1 MSTRTIR
8 LTVAVILAAM
18 LGSCTNIKDDGKRT
32 RTEGALGGAFLG
44 ALAGAGIGALTGR
57 GASGIIAGAVAGA
70 AAGGVGGYAYGDHVA
85 KKKAAYK
92 STEQWLDACIAQARA
107 TNQKAR
113 NYNSSLSAQIS
124 KLRSE
129 VAAAKSSGNSRVLQQ
144 KKSEIQKLQKEST
157 KEMQKLDNE
166 IKLQQDVLGE
176 KQSPALKQEVI
187 SLRSTRG
194 TMSSNYDRLASL
206 NREIDV

>member
-1 MSTRTIR
+1 MTTRTLR
-8 LTVAVILAAM
+8 LTVAVILASM
-18 LGSCTNIKDDGKRT
+18 LGSCTNIKDDTKRT
-32 RTEGALGGAFLG
+32 KTEGALGGSILG

-57 GASGIIAGAVAGA
+57 GAGAILAGAAIGA
-70 AAGGVGGYAYGDHVA
+70 AAGGVGGYAYGSHVA

-92 STEQWLDACIAQARA
+92 STEQWLDACIASARNTNRQARS
-107 TNQKAR
+107 
-113 NYNSSLSAQIS
+113 YNNNLSSQIT

-129 VAAAKSSGNSRVLQQ
+129 IASAKSSGNTRLLQQ
-144 KKSEIQKLQKEST
+144 KKSEIIKLQNQST
-157 KEMQKLDNE
+157 KELKKVDEE
-166 IKLQQDVLGE
+166 IKLQQNVLG
-176 KQSPALKQEVI
+176 QAPSSSLKQEVI